1 MVTTALGDAS
11 PIDITTKKYRI
22 PKKKS
27 TVDKNTVSPLPTKKS
42 ELVKPKTKSVMST
55 APALKP
61 IPMIMDP
68 PKLSKKGRR
77 LIEYV
82 KARVP
87 HTPDK
92 IYSEMVK
99 KKDEFTPRLAEL
111 AQKAFHRLAR
121 CPSPTPPEHAWTNDD
136 CMQVLTGAG
145 RHC

>member
-92 IYSEMVK
+92 IYSGWC
-99 KKDEFTPRLAEL
+99 TR
-111 AQKAFHRLAR
+111 R
-121 CPSPTPPEHAWTNDD
+121 
-136 CMQVLTGAG
+136 
-145 RHC
+145 